1 MKTPQPSLDAM
12 LAPLRDARILLAA
25 SPDDLTSIVNGL
37 RRLRLLGRL
46 AVAAERSAVIDGLPR
61 VVADQLRS
69 ARVAAAARARAA
81 LWELDRVAY
90 ALRAKP
96 GIPLVALKGAG
107 YLLTGLPVAEGRS
120 FADVDLL
127 VPEGDLATV
136 EATLRGSGWVP
147 AELTP
152 YDERYYRR
160 WTHELPPLMHVERSL
175 EVDVHHGILMP
186 TARLRPAPDMLL
198 AAARS
203 VPGSRF
209 RVLAPADRVL
219 HAMAHLFYGSEMD
232 GALREL
238 LDIDDL
244 LRYFGADEPGFW
256 DGFWPRA
263 TILGL
268 GLPAYYGLRYS
279 NRLLGTPVP
288 PAVLEA
294 SREAAPAAPIQSLM
308 DGVVPRVL
316 LPRPLDGPNFSDSLA
331 RGAAYVRSH
340 WVKMPPL
347 LLARHLSRKAWLRLA
362 RDRGEP
368 GSAFSRSGS

>member
-1 MKTPQPSLDAM
+1 VKAPQASLDAM

-25 SPDDLTSIVNGL
+25 SPDELASIVNGV

-46 AVAAERSAVIDGLPR
+46 AVAAERSAVVDSLPR
-61 VVADQLRS
+61 VVADQFRS

-90 ALRAKP
+90 ALRGQP

-127 VPEGDLATV
+127 VPEDDLATV
-136 EATLRGSGWVP
+136 ESTLRRSGWVP

-160 WTHELPPLMHVERSL
+160 WTHELPPLTHVERAL
-175 EVDVHHGILMP
+175 EVDVHRGILMP
-186 TARLRPAPDMLL
+186 TARLKPSPALL
-198 AAARS
+198 FAASRA

-238 LDIDDL
+238 LDIDDQ
-244 LRYFGADEPGFW
+244 LRHSAADEPGFW

-263 TILGL
+263 KALGL

-279 NRLLGTPVP
+279 SQLLGTPVP
-288 PAVLEA
+288 PGVLEA
-294 SREAAPAAPIQSLM
+294 SQDAAPSAPVIRLM
-308 DGVVPRVL
+308 DGIVPRAL
-316 LPRPLDGPNFSDSLA
+316 LPRPLDASDASDAWA
-331 RGAAYVRSH
+331 RRAAYLRSH

-347 LLARHLSRKAWLRLA
+347 LLARHLVYKGWVRLA

>member
-1 MKTPQPSLDAM
+1 MTTPQLSLEAL
-12 LAPLRDARILLAA
+12 LAPVRDARVLLAA
-25 SPDDLTSIVNGL
+25 SPDELMSVVNGL

-46 AVAAERSAVIDGLPR
+46 AVAAEQSAVTDRLPR

-90 ALRAKP
+90 ALRARP

-107 YLLTGLPVAEGRS
+107 YLLAGLPVAAGRS

-127 VPEGDLATV
+127 VPEDDLATV
-136 EATLRGSGWVP
+136 ESTLRGSGWVS

-186 TARLRPAPDMLL
+186 TARLKPSPALL
-198 AAARS
+198 FAASRS

-209 RVLAPADRVL
+209 RVLAPADQVL

-232 GALREL
+232 AALREL
-238 LDIDDL
+238 LDIDGQ
-244 LRYFGADEPGFW
+244 LRHFAADGPGFW

-263 TILGL
+263 EALGL

-279 NRLLGTPVP
+279 SRLLGTPVP
-288 PAVLEA
+288 PGVLEA
-294 SREAAPAAPIQSLM
+294 SRDAAPSAVIVRLM
-308 DGVVPRVL
+308 DGIVPRVL
-316 LPRPLDGPNFSDSLA
+316 LSQPLDARKVSDSLA
-331 RGAAYVRSH
+331 RGAAYLRSH

-347 LLARHLSRKAWLRLA
+347 LLARHLSYKAWTRLA
-362 RDRGEP
+362 RDRGET
-368 GSAFSRSGS
+368 GAALSRSGS

>member
-1 MKTPQPSLDAM
+1 MTMPAPSLEAM
-12 LAPLRDARILLAA
+12 LAPLRDARVLLAA
-25 SPDDLTSIVNGL
+25 SPDELMSVVNSL
-37 RRLRLLGRL
+37 RRSRLLGRL
-46 AVAAERSAVIDGLPR
+46 AAAAEQSAVIECLPR

-90 ALRAKP
+90 ALRAQP

-107 YLLTGLPVAEGRS
+107 YLLSNLPGVAGRS
-120 FADVDLL
+120 LADVDLL
-127 VPEGDLATV
+127 VPEDDLATV
-136 EATLRGSGWVP
+136 ESTLRSSGWVS
-147 AELTP
+147 AELTR

-160 WTHELPPLMHVERSL
+160 WTHELPPLTHVERSL
-175 EVDVHHGILMP
+175 EVDVHRGILMP
-186 TARLRPAPDMLL
+186 TARLRPAPELLL

-203 VPGSRF
+203 VPRSRF

-238 LDIDDL
+238 LDIDDQ
-244 LRYFGADEPGFW
+244 LRHFSAEEPGFW

-263 TILGL
+263 TALGL

-279 NRLLGTPVP
+279 SRLLGTPVP
-288 PAVLEA
+288 TAVLDA
-294 SREAAPAAPIQSLM
+294 SRDAAPSAAVACLM
-308 DGVVPRVL
+308 DGIVPRVL
-316 LPRPLDGPNFSDSLA
+316 LPQPLGARSAHDALA
-331 RGAAYVRSH
+331 RSVAYLRSH
-340 WVKMPPL
+340 WVKMPPW
-347 LLARHLSRKAWLRLA
+347 LLARHLSYKAWVRLV

-368 GSAFSRSGS
+368 GAALSRSGS